1 MILDTVS
8 ENNKV
13 KSGLYIVSTPIG
25 NLSDITLRAIEI
37 LKKSDYILCE
47 DTRVSRNL
55 LDRYDVKSK
64 LISNHKFNEKK
75 NLLKITEILKSN
87 CIVSLISDAGTPSV
101 SDPGAILI
109 NECLINKIDV
119 FPIPG
124 ASAVS
129 SAVSISGFNEK
140 YFFYGFLPDKRNK
153 LKDDFKAL
161 SNLDSCV
168 VFFISPRKFNK
179 SVKEIKSH
187 FSGRKILI
195 CREMTKY
202 YEEYT
207 RIEIDKLEPFETDP
221 KGELT
226 IVISEKIKKK
236 NISIIL
242 EESDKNNIQK
252 MIKKLSIKDITDL
265 ISQNSNVP
273 KKEIYNYC
281 LKLKNEK

>member
-1 MILDTVS
+1 MILHTDNI
-8 ENNKV
+8 NNKV

-25 NLSDITLRAIEI
+25 NLSDITLRALGV

-47 DTRVSRNL
+47 DTRTSKNL
-55 LDRYDVKSK
+55 LDRYEVKSK

-75 NLLKITEILKSN
+75 NLSKIIEILKSG

-109 NECLINKIDV
+109 NECLINKIDI

-124 ASAVS
+124 ATAVS

-140 YFFYGFLPDKRNK
+140 YFFYGFFPEKNKKLNEDFEK
-153 LKDDFKAL
+153 LK
-161 SNLDSCV
+161 NLDGCI
-168 VFFISPRKFNK
+168 VFFISPRKFNR
-179 SVKEIKSH
+179 SVKDIKH
-187 FSGRKILI
+187 YFSDRKILI
-195 CREMTKY
+195 CREMTKF
-202 YEEYT
+202 YEEYIRT
-207 RIEIDKLEPFETDP
+207 NIDKLEPFKLDP

-226 IVISEKIKKK
+226 IVISEKVKEKNSSIILKESDKK
-236 NISIIL
+236 NI
-242 EESDKNNIQK
+242 KK
-252 MIKKLSIKDITDL
+252 MIKKLSIKDITDV

>member
-1 MILDTVS
+1 MILHTDNI
-8 ENNKV
+8 NNKV

-25 NLSDITLRAIEI
+25 NLSDITLRALEV

-47 DTRVSRNL
+47 DTRTSKNL
-55 LDRYDVKSK
+55 LDRYEVKSK

-75 NLLKITEILKSN
+75 NLSKIIEILKSG

-109 NECLINKIDV
+109 NECLINKIDI

-124 ASAVS
+124 ATAVS

-140 YFFYGFLPDKRNK
+140 YFFYGFFPEKNKKLNEDFEK
-153 LKDDFKAL
+153 LK
-161 SNLDSCV
+161 NLDGCI
-168 VFFISPRKFNK
+168 VFFISPRKFNR
-179 SVKEIKSH
+179 SVKDIKH
-187 FSGRKILI
+187 YFSDRKILI
-195 CREMTKY
+195 CREMTKF
-202 YEEYT
+202 YEEYIRT
-207 RIEIDKLEPFETDP
+207 NIDKLEPFKLDP

-226 IVISEKIKKK
+226 IVISEKVKEKNSSIILKESDKK
-236 NISIIL
+236 NI
-242 EESDKNNIQK
+242 KK
-252 MIKKLSIKDITDL
+252 MIKKLSIKDITDV